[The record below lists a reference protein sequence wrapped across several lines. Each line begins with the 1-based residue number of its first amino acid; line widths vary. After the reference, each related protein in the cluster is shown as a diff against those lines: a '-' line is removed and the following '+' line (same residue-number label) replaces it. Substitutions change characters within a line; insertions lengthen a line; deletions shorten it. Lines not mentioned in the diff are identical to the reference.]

1 MSIRQKT
8 ASNRASVIHCGEL
21 FRPGSTQ
28 PVKSVFKAADRRLII
43 HCNPGASQTG
53 KKRKTS
59 RKSKTPGALI
69 YNVPGSRSGGIPLR
83 AAISILALFPWS
95 GRICL
100 FRLIRSP
107 LFAFSDAPPGRRSA
121 RSPTTFGSRSKD
133 IVSFSGYY
141 HLFPGIS
148 AYFQTVL
155 NWTFGVFLQFYRFN
169 HPLQPTGLQHDRTA
183 LFYIPSATR
192 FASST
197 FRSSL
202 AFNSSST

>member
-83 AAISILALFPWS
+83 AATDMVATPHCGARFLSVEKGFDEISS
-95 GRICL
+95 GAAA
-100 FRLIRSP
+100 RSP
-107 LFAFSDAPPGRRSA
+107 LKTVHWTVFRAF
-121 RSPTTFGSRSKD
+121 
-133 IVSFSGYY
+133 
-141 HLFPGIS
+141 
-148 AYFQTVL
+148 
-155 NWTFGVFLQFYRFN
+155 
-169 HPLQPTGLQHDRTA
+169 RTHW
-183 LFYIPSATR
+183 
-192 FASST
+192 
-197 FRSSL
+197 RSSNPFPT
-202 AFNSSST
+202 AFPSPRIQIPIIPDSRNPKHP

>member
-1 MSIRQKT
+1 MQ
-8 ASNRASVIHCGEL
+8 
-21 FRPGSTQ
+21 PGS
-28 PVKSVFKAADRRLII
+28 VANRKKAENQQEKQ
-43 HCNPGASQTG
+43 NPGSIDLQCPG
-53 KKRKTS
+53 ESKRRDSVS
-59 RKSKTPGALI
+59 RRNLNPRT
-69 YNVPGSRSGGIPLR
+69 VPLERSH
-83 AAISILALFPWS
+83 
-95 GRICL
+95 CL

-183 LFYIPSATR
+183 LFYIPSATH

-202 AFNSSST
+202 AFNSSSTLTISG